1 MMALNGLQ
9 KYIELGI
16 KSRVLKVIQVI
27 KAETLIEKLNKH
39 VSDYAEGKA
48 QGFEEVFRDLKLATD
63 MIGVLKSS
71 KHTQKRRRQRLSKK
85 NREKNQKIASLT
97 AELEQLKEDF

>member
-1 MMALNGLQ
+1 MI
-9 KYIELGI
+9 Y
-16 KSRVLKVIQVI
+16 
-27 KAETLIEKLNKH
+27 KAEELIEKLNKH
-39 VSDYAEGKA
+39 ASDYAEGKA
-48 QGFEEVFRDLKLATD
+48 QDFNEVFKDCKLAAD

-85 NREKNQKIASLT
+85 NREKSKKIESLT

>member
-1 MMALNGLQ
+1 MI
-9 KYIELGI
+9 Y
-16 KSRVLKVIQVI
+16 
-27 KAETLIEKLNKH
+27 KAEELIEKLNKH
-39 VSDYAEGKA
+39 ASDYAEGKT
-48 QGFEEVFRDLKLATD
+48 QDFNEVFKDCKLAAD

-85 NREKNQKIASLT
+85 NREKSKKIESLT

>member
-1 MMALNGLQ
+1 M
-9 KYIELGI
+9 
-16 KSRVLKVIQVI
+16 I

-39 VSDYAEGKA
+39 VSDYAEGKT
-48 QGFEEVFRDLKLATD
+48 QDFEEVFKDCKLAAD

-85 NREKNQKIASLT
+85 CREKNQKIETLT
-97 AELEQLKEDF
+97 EELERIKEDF